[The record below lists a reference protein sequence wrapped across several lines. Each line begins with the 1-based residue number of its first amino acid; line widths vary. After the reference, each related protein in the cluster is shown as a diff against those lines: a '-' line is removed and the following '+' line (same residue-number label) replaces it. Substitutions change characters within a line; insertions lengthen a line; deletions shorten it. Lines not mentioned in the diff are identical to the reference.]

1 MTKKMI
7 NLIHSDQ
14 ACVSLLDM
22 KSQTKNL
29 TIISIVQFK
38 TKKLASKFNLT
49 KTKRIKFFNSI
60 KVFIK
65 SNSQII
71 I

>member
-1 MTKKMI
+1 MI

-29 TIISIVQFK
+29 TIFSIVQFK
-38 TKKLASKFNLT
+38 TLIVDRAIDKLKGELRE
-49 KTKRIKFFNSI
+49 KEME
-60 KVFIK
+60 
-65 SNSQII
+65 QIHPLYYR
-71 I
+71 